1 MAGRH
6 RGEIAKYIAAA
17 KGRVKD
23 PDSARSLE
31 AEMQE
36 SVEYLDVNAA
46 LAMAAM
52 LLVRTF
58 FPVPAYNS
66 MQRRDVCSSR
76 YTTHTSV
83 V

>member
-1 MAGRH
+1 MHVCLAGRH
-6 RGEIAKYIAAA
+6 RGEIAKFIAAA

-52 LLVRTF
+52 LLVGIIILLLLKVHF
-58 FPVPAYNS
+58 EVWCQYF
-66 MQRRDVCSSR
+66 
-76 YTTHTSV
+76 
-83 V
+83 

>member
-1 MAGRH
+1 MCMEVPVYLAGRH
-6 RGEIAKYIAAA
+6 RGEIAKFIAAA

-36 SVEYLDVNAA
+36 FVEYLDVNAA

-52 LLVRTF
+52 LLV
-58 FPVPAYNS
+58 
-66 MQRRDVCSSR
+66 
-76 YTTHTSV
+76 
-83 V
+83 